1 MVKSLAI
8 GALCSLVLATGAL
21 ADEGRFS
28 IKPAG
33 DGFIKLDKQTGAL
46 THCQQVDATW
56 TCKILND
63 KTGDLSASAEQ
74 VLEDAAK
81 VKQENKALRAK
92 VARLEERLAKLEKG
106 PGELQLPSDQDV
118 EKLMGF
124 FERMMERFLAFARKM
139 QEQPGEPT

>member
-1 MVKSLAI
+1 MVRSLAI
-8 GALCSLVLATGAL
+8 GALCSLVLATSAL
-21 ADEGRFS
+21 AEDGRFS

-33 DGFIKLDKQTGAL
+33 DGFIKLDKQSGAL
-46 THCQQVDATW
+46 THCQPAEGTW
-56 TCKILND
+56 SCKILND

-74 VLEDAAK
+74 VLEEAARI
-81 VKQENKALRAK
+81 KQENKALRTK
-92 VARLEERLAKLEKG
+92 VARLEEKLAKLEKG
-106 PGELQLPSDQDV
+106 PGELKLPSDQDM